1 MNYSTL
7 SPEAEAHIAVF
18 AWNDTRQAAPNRSGS
33 RQMSVD
39 GARDFQPSPLNFS
52 HARTTKLEQIELA
65 NLKRGPSTARY
76 FL

>member
-18 AWNDTRQAAPNRSGS
+18 AWNDTRQAARYRSEP
-33 RQMSVD
+33 RQVSVD

-52 HARTTKLEQIELA
+52 HTRTTKLEQIELA
-65 NLKRGPSTARY
+65 NLKRGPSAERY